1 MSGRGPAPKDPEK
14 RARTNK
20 DETPTT
26 EIVQVRSP
34 QPALPEGMD
43 WHPRTVAWWAM
54 WGEAPQS
61 AAFMATD
68 WDFLLDTAIMHT
80 ALWSK
85 GQWTLAAEIRLR
97 VAKLGATPEDRQRL
111 RMNFAT
117 PVDPGKDAGEE
128 PSSGPGA
135 RKRYGPLT
143 SVPRAVSE

>member
-1 MSGRGPAPKDPEK
+1 MAGRGPAPKDPEK
-14 RARTNK
+14 RARANK
-20 DETPTT
+20 DVTPAT
-26 EIVQVRSP
+26 EIAHARSP
-34 QPALPEGMD
+34 QPELPEGMD
-43 WHPRTVAWWAM
+43 WHERTRAWWAM

-111 RMNFAT
+111 RMHFAAPAEPEAEADAA
-117 PVDPGKDAGEE
+117 PVV
-128 PSSGPGA
+128 GA
-135 RKRYGPLT
+135 VKRYGRLT
-143 SVPRAVSE
+143 SLPTAASE